1 MPQKST
7 STNTWSATK
16 RSQLIDI
23 YNTVIPV
30 MLNVYTKFVKLTN
43 LQIEMLPTLFQ
54 KENNNYQGKPYTK
67 QNNSLNCNRNLKSL
81 CYAIYKSNQTKW

>member
-43 LQIEMLPTLFQ
+43 LQIEMLPTLF
-54 KENNNYQGKPYTK
+54 
-67 QNNSLNCNRNLKSL
+67 
-81 CYAIYKSNQTKW
+81 